1 MLSFNFLKNIDSCQL
16 RDNDLFARLRDFNL
30 QLLHWFAVSFHR
42 IYWFL
47 GKLYFDFWVSFP
59 HFLLG
64 LLAVVLIICV
74 TRVAKAALK
83 KALAENED
91 VDDIASRQL
100 PILADSAINLHD
112 PLIIKIDNP
121 QDHHE
126 VQFTN
131 SRKSCFHLNAIY
143 MSFTLIC
150 LMILLIFFFCTV
162 RIYLQQ
168 MVLTEL
174 AYLL

>member
-1 MLSFNFLKNIDSCQL
+1 M
-16 RDNDLFARLRDFNL
+16 
-30 QLLHWFAVSFHR
+30 
-42 IYWFL
+42 
-47 GKLYFDFWVSFP
+47 
-59 HFLLG
+59 
-64 LLAVVLIICV
+64 VLIICV

-126 VQFTN
+126 V
-131 SRKSCFHLNAIY
+131 
-143 MSFTLIC
+143 
-150 LMILLIFFFCTV
+150 
-162 RIYLQQ
+162 
-168 MVLTEL
+168 
-174 AYLL
+174 